1 MRSLSFRGDSKDR
14 GTVSQQVRGSWKIM
28 DSREINHRHIKVKP
42 VYNIW
47 DQTSYWPRVKC
58 GYSQIS
64 SAMVMFPHNWKILK
78 KVLLEKHPINQSSG
92 RWTFPWT
99 RLLYIQNV
107 INLLLVPMGHLLNIM
122 EILWRR
128 LKAKAPVLYSK
139 TFKICNQF
147 VTGTQMHLVF
157 PMGLLLNIME
167 TFVEY

>member
-64 SAMVMFPHNWKILK
+64 SAMVMFPHDWNSQEGVIRTTSNW
-78 KVLLEKHPINQSSG
+78 SSG

-99 RLLYIQNV
+99 RLLYIQNA

-128 LKAKAPVLYSK
+128 LKAKAPILYSK

-147 VTGTQMHLVF
+147 VTGTQMRLCFPWVF
-157 PMGLLLNIME
+157 CWI
-167 TFVEY
+167 